1 MGYKFKRKR
10 KIFKTYHI
18 FLILIIFLIA
28 ISTTYALYTTKLIIN
43 GTATGV
49 QEQFSI
55 IYANMEN
62 SSSYPSTIG
71 YMDTYS
77 YTFAIPPVI
86 KSITMGEMQLVANT
100 DYTYTNGTLTIQ
112 NVTGNLVIQ
121 GDDDAQ
127 NVNVT
132 FDVDG
137 NTVDVVIVTQ
147 GNTVSI
153 PDIAPEKQGYGFL
166 GWADVNDVLFD
177 FSTPIM
183 TDITLHAKWQQGA
196 VAEINGTFYTSLQD
210 AINAVPTTNT
220 ETKVKLLQ
228 NVSEN
233 LVVAQNQN
241 INFDFQNFTISI
253 TTGTLLENSGTVKIS
268 NGILTS
274 SSTQTATIN
283 NQSTGNI
290 TISGGRILM
299 TATGGKQALYN
310 DQGIVLITG
319 TAYLSSASSNGTNK
333 RATVQSLASGT
344 LTISGGTI
352 VSESF
357 IGVNNAGTMAIG
369 AKDGTSDKTS
379 PIIQAATIGVSSST
393 DYGFYDGTIKGKS
406 QTVNNEAK
414 ITDKETGYSF
424 MRKNEVIEGQT
435 YKTLYLAIMREVTF
449 DPNGGTVSENTR
461 EVEAG
466 SKIGTLPTPSKT
478 NYVFDGWYTTQ
489 GEGGEKITA
498 DTIITNDITYY
509 AHWISMAVAEIDGTE
524 YLSLSAA
531 ITAAP
536 NNTET
541 TIKLLTNLTGSHT
554 IPANKN
560 IILNLQN
567 YTLSNNTKK
576 QVIINNGTLRI
587 YNGVINQEGQE
598 AAIDNEKN
606 AHLYITGGTINST
619 GGKAAVYNFGGGT
632 VEISGNAHLYSNAT
646 GKTTDKME
654 RGTAQNLA
662 NATMIIKGGTI
673 EGTAGFAV
681 SNYGT
686 LTLGEKSDG
695 NIDISS
701 PSIVGKST
709 YGLNNRSIF
718 NYYDGIIKGITDAI
732 TGTISDQEPNT
743 QLHNGTEQI
752 GGQTYKTVYLE
763 ETT

>member
-1 MGYKFKRKR
+1 MRRNFRRRK
-10 KIFKTYHI
+10 KHFKTWQI
-18 FLILIIFLIA
+18 FLVLVIFLIA
-28 ISTTYALYTTKLIIN
+28 ISTSYALFSTQLIIN

-71 YMDTYS
+71 YMDTYL

-132 FDVDG
+132 FDVDE
-137 NTVDVVIVTQ
+137 NIVDVVTVIQ
-147 GNTVSI
+147 GNTISI

-166 GWADVNDVLFD
+166 GWADSNDVLFD

-210 AINAVPTTNT
+210 AIDAVPTTNT
-220 ETKVKLLQ
+220 ETKVRLLQ

-241 INFDFQNFTISI
+241 INFDFQAFTISI

-299 TATGGKQALYN
+299 TVTGGKQALYN
-310 DQGIVLITG
+310 DQGTAVITG
-319 TAYLSSASSNGTNK
+319 TAYLSSASSNGNNK
-333 RATVQSLASGT
+333 RASVQNLASST

-352 VSESF
+352 VSQSF
-357 IGVNNAGTMAIG
+357 IGVNNAGTMTIG
-369 AKDGTSDKTS
+369 TEDGTSDKTS
-379 PIIQAATIGVSSST
+379 TIIQAATIGVSSST
-393 DYGFYDGTIKGKS
+393 DFEFYDGTIKGKS
-406 QTVNNEAK
+406 QTVNDEAK

-424 MRKNEVIEGQT
+424 LRKNEVIEGQT
-435 YKTLYLAIMREVTF
+435 YKTLCLAIIREVIF
-449 DPNGGTVSENTR
+449 DANGGTVGEGTR

-466 SKIGTLPTPSKT
+466 TKIGTLPTPSRT
-478 NYVFDGWYTTQ
+478 NYVFDGWYTLA
-489 GEGGEKITA
+489 EGGEEITEN
-498 DTIITNDITYY
+498 TIINNDITYY
-509 AHWISMAVAEIDGTE
+509 AHWITTAVADVNGTE
-524 YLSLSAA
+524 YYSLADA
-531 ITAAP
+531 INAAP

-541 TIKLLTNLTGSHT
+541 TIKLLANISESVT
-554 IPANKN
+554 IAANKN
-560 IILNLQN
+560 IIFNMQN
-567 YTLSNNTKK
+567 YSISGTNK
-576 QVIINNGTLRI
+576 QVIVNKGTLRI
-587 YNGVINQEGQE
+587 YNGQINQTKTE
-598 AAIDNEKN
+598 AAINNENN

-619 GGKAAVYNFGGGT
+619 GGKAAIYNLGGGT
-632 VEISGNAHLYSNAT
+632 VEISGSANLISNAS
-646 GKTTDKME
+646 GSRDNMY
-654 RGTAQNLA
+654 RGTVQNLA
-662 NATMIIKGGTI
+662 NGTIVITGGTI
-673 EGTAGFAV
+673 EGTNGFAV

-686 LTLGEKSDG
+686 LTLGVKSDG
-695 NIDISS
+695 NIISFRIS
-701 PSIVGKST
+701 HFAF
-709 YGLNNRSIF
+709 LIF
-718 NYYDGIIKGITDAI
+718 
-732 TGTISDQEPNT
+732 
-743 QLHNGTEQI
+743 L
-752 GGQTYKTVYLE
+752 
-763 ETT
+763 

>member
-28 ISTTYALYTTKLIIN
+28 ISTTYALYTTQLIIN

-71 YMDTYS
+71 YMDTYL

-132 FDVDG
+132 FDVDE
-137 NTVDVVIVTQ
+137 NIVDVVTVIQ
-147 GNTVSI
+147 GNTISI

-166 GWADVNDVLFD
+166 GWADSNDVLFD

-210 AINAVPTTNT
+210 AIDAVPTTNT

-233 LVVAQNQN
+233 LVVAQNKN

-310 DQGIVLITG
+310 DQGTVVITG
-319 TAYLSSASSNGTNK
+319 TAYLSSASSNGNNK
-333 RATVQSLASGT
+333 RATVQNLASST
-344 LTISGGTI
+344 LTISGGSI
-352 VSESF
+352 VSQSF
-357 IGVNNAGTMAIG
+357 IGVNNAGTMTIG
-369 AKDGTSDKTS
+369 TEDGTSDKTS
-379 PIIQAATIGVSSST
+379 PIIQAATIGVSCST
-393 DYGFYDGTIKGKS
+393 DFEFYDGTIKGKS
-406 QTVNNEAK
+406 QTVNDEAK

-424 MRKNEVIEGQT
+424 IHSSEEIDGET
-435 YKTLYLAIMREVTF
+435 YHTLYLAIKRRVTF
-449 DPNGGTVSENTR
+449 DANYGSVSEPTR
-461 EVEAG
+461 DVETG
-466 SKIGTLPTPSKT
+466 TKIGTLPIPSRT
-478 NYVFDGWYTTQ
+478 NYVFDGWFTLA
-489 GEGGEKITA
+489 EGGEEITEN
-498 DTIITNDITYY
+498 TIINNDITYY
-509 AHWISMAVAEIDGTE
+509 AHWITTAVADVNGTG
-524 YLSLSAA
+524 YYSLADA
-531 ITAAP
+531 INAAP

-541 TIKLLTNLTGSHT
+541 TIKLLANISESVT
-554 IPANKN
+554 IAANKN
-560 IILNLQN
+560 IIFNMQN
-567 YTLSNNTKK
+567 YSISGTNK
-576 QVIINNGTLRI
+576 QVIVNKGTLRI
-587 YNGVINQEGQE
+587 YNGQINQTKTE
-598 AAIDNEKN
+598 AAINNENN

-619 GGKAAVYNFGGGT
+619 GGKAAIYNLGGGT
-632 VEISGNAHLYSNAT
+632 VEISGSANLISNAS
-646 GKTTDKME
+646 GSRDNMY
-654 RGTAQNLA
+654 RGTVQNLA
-662 NATMIIKGGTI
+662 NGTIVITGGTI
-673 EGTAGFAV
+673 EGTNGFAV

-686 LTLGEKSDG
+686 LTLGVKSDG
-695 NIDISS
+695 NINISS
-701 PSIVGKST
+701 PEIIGKKT
-709 YGLNNRSIF
+709 YGLNNAGTF

-732 TGTISDQEPNT
+732 TGLIDDQEPNT
-743 QLHNGTEQI
+743 GLHNGTEQI
-752 GGQTYKTVYLE
+752 DGQTYKTVYLE
-763 ETT
+763 ETP